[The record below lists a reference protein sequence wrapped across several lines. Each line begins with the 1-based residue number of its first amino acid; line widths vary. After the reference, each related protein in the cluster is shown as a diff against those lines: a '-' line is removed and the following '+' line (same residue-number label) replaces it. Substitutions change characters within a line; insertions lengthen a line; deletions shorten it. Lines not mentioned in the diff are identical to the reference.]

1 MRKIGY
7 VRVSSVD
14 QTPKRQLQ
22 QMKEIVIDIIYEEK
36 VSGATQD
43 RPKLQNMLTD
53 LRKDDTIYVTD
64 LTRIPLSIRDLFEL
78 VDYIKNKKANLKSLK
93 DTWLDLSEENPY
105 SHFLMT
111 VMGGVNQLERDLIRM
126 RQREGIELAKKEEK
140 YQGRVEKYHTKHA
153 GMNYAM
159 KLYDEGNMTVKQICE
174 ITNASKSSLY
184 RKIQDLKWKFHYEGI
199 QNSLP

>member
-14 QTPKRQLQ
+14 QNPKRQLQ
-22 QMKEIVIDIIYEEK
+22 QLEEIGVDIIYQEK

-43 RPKLQNMLTD
+43 RPELQNMLGA
-53 LRKDDTIYVTD
+53 LKEEDTIYVTD
-64 LTRIPLSIRDLFEL
+64 LTRITRSTRDLFEL
-78 VDYIKNKKANLKSLK
+78 VDYIKNKQANLKSLK

-126 RQREGIELAKKEEK
+126 RQREGITLAKKEGK
-140 YQGRVEKYHTKHA
+140 YQGRVKK
-153 GMNYAM
+153 
-159 KLYDEGNMTVKQICE
+159 
-174 ITNASKSSLY
+174 
-184 RKIQDLKWKFHYEGI
+184 
-199 QNSLP
+199 